1 MTNFISVVG
10 TVFVDCKG
18 FANEQYNALGRNLGS
33 IQFVHGG
40 VGRNVVENLANL
52 GLSTALVSTVDDSAL
67 GEDIKKRLKQLGVS
81 LEYLPATPNQGMGM
95 WLALLNENGELVG
108 SISQMPN
115 LTTMQHMIMQRGEEI
130 VSGSSHLVLEIDLNE
145 QISRHMLEI
154 ASRHNKPVYGI
165 PGNLEVILKN
175 RDLLTKLDCFICNN
189 IEAEQLVCSDFSDM
203 ALEQKLAAL
212 QTYVEEQGLQAMVIT
227 LGSEGSIFYDRIMK
241 ESGYQPVFPVEV
253 IDTSGAGDAFFSGT
267 IMGLVRGLKLA
278 EAVVYGTKVAGWT
291 IESKENNCQ
300 ELKEK
305 MQQDEAF
312 QKLLVK

>member
-1 MTNFISVVG
+1 MTNFVSVVG

-18 FANEQYNALGRNLGS
+18 FANEQYIALGRNLGS

-52 GLSTALVSTVDDSAL
+52 GLPTALVSTVDDSAL
-67 GEDIKKRLKQLGVS
+67 GEEIMKRLKQVGVS
-81 LEYLPATPNQGMGM
+81 LEYLPAVPNQGMGM

-115 LTTMQHMIMQRGEEI
+115 LTTMQRMVIQRGEEL
-130 VSGSSHLVLEIDLNE
+130 VSRSSHIVLEIDLNE
-145 QISRHMLEI
+145 EISRHIVET
-154 ASRHNKPVYGI
+154 ATRQNKPIYGI

-175 RDLLTKLDCFICNN
+175 RDLLTMLDCFICNN
-189 IEAEQLVCSDFSDM
+189 IEAEKLVCSEFSDLV
-203 ALEQKLAAL
+203 LEQKLAAL
-212 QTYVEEQGLQAMVIT
+212 QSYVDNEGLQSMVIT
-227 LGSEGSIFYDRIMK
+227 LGAEGSIFYDRRTM

-267 IMGLVRGLKLA
+267 VMALVRGLKLA
-278 EAVVYGTKVAGWT
+278 EAVIYGTKVAGWT

-300 ELKEK
+300 ELEAK
-305 MQQDEAF
+305 MQRDEAF